1 MPEPTPS
8 TGLADEARR
17 HDPDRWLCA
26 LFAAADRRDEVMA
39 LLLLNHEL
47 ARIPD
52 VVSQPLA
59 GMIRYQWWRDSIE
72 GAADGQPRA
81 HPVVEALGR
90 ALRADRLDRQALLAM
105 VDAREHD
112 LERLAP
118 GDPAALEA
126 YAEATAGAVQAGTA
140 RLLGADAAGIAAA
153 RSVGTAWGLVGIV
166 RATAGMARQGRSL
179 LPASLTAAVGIE
191 PNAMLA
197 QENGAAVA
205 GVLRGIGERAGS
217 ILDRPR
223 APLPRHAVAAVLPA
237 LLARDYL
244 GRIAAA
250 NFDPLAA
257 AALTRPVL
265 APLRLW
271 RAYRRAP
278 AADAATRTGSGR

>member
-1 MPEPTPS
+1 
-8 TGLADEARR
+8 
-17 HDPDRWLCA
+17 
-26 LFAAADRRDEVMA
+26 
-39 LLLLNHEL
+39 
-47 ARIPD
+47 
-52 VVSQPLA
+52 
-59 GMIRYQWWRDSIE
+59 
-72 GAADGQPRA
+72 
-81 HPVVEALGR
+81 
-90 ALRADRLDRQALLAM
+90 
-105 VDAREHD
+105 
-112 LERLAP
+112 
-118 GDPAALEA
+118 
-126 YAEATAGAVQAGTA
+126 
-140 RLLGADAAGIAAA
+140 
-153 RSVGTAWGLVGIV
+153 
-166 RATAGMARQGRSL
+166 MARQGRSL